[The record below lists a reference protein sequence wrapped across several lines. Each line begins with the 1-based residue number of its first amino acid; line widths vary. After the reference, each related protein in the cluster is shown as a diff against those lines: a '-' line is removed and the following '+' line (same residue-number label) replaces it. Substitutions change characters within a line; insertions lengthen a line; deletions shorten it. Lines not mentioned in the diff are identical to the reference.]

1 MKRLQILSF
10 VLLSFACTIH
20 ADDYDVVVVGG
31 TPAGITTAIAVAR
44 EGKSCLI
51 LERTEHIGGLP
62 VNGLGATDIG
72 TRGATTGLF
81 EQFVALNKAYYTEQ
95 YGEESPQVQHSSNG
109 YHFEPHVAAKS
120 FEKMINQ
127 VSSGKIVIL
136 TQRQFDSE
144 PRYVVKNVNQIES
157 IRVLNRQTGDEEHY
171 KAKVFIDATYEG
183 DLGAA
188 AGVPYKLGREGA
200 EEYNEPCAGKIYRW
214 WKHGPDEYGTTYQGD
229 NAIQAY
235 NYRLCLTNNP
245 DNRMLAIQPEHYN
258 REEFVS
264 LIDDVLTGRNTDIR
278 FSRVDAEKVEE
289 NKQRILNGERT
300 SVPGDSWGIRKLS
313 SMVQL
318 PNMKVDANN
327 QHLALISTDLPEEN
341 WAWPTSGWAWRDSFA
356 ERLRS
361 YTMGLL
367 WFAQNDEGLPIQFRE
382 ACKEW
387 GFAKDEYQDNNG
399 FPRQVYVREGRR
411 LEGIH
416 FFTAND
422 ALPIKDE
429 GRPPVY
435 ATSVTASHYAL
446 DSHAVRKREPGR
458 VHLDGFFSHPTAV
471 YTVPYGVMVPKE
483 LDNLLF
489 PVAVSGSHVGFST
502 LRMEPCWMAL
512 GEAAGIAAV
521 LTIDRAVSVRN
532 IPMNVLQEKLLNNRA
547 TLMYFEDLTPD
558 DVNFIK
564 VQQLA
569 LKGFFPDWKVRLD
582 DIIDEDTIDLWTKL
596 TGKRL
601 MKHKGKTTRE
611 VMMAIFPN

>member
-278 FSRVDAEKVEE
+278 FSRVDAEKVVE